1 MKAASIDIGTNT
13 LRLLVADVEG
23 GVVKPVFYDRK
34 ITRLGGNYD
43 HDSGIHPDSA
53 ERTLEALAHF
63 RELLNEEGVET
74 VLPVATSVV
83 RRAANKD
90 WFVEE
95 ARTKY
100 DLDIK
105 VLTGEEEA
113 WLTLKGV
120 KSVFSNAPVRM
131 TMVDIGGGSTE
142 FVMTINDELRAAYSM
157 DMGVVHLTEK
167 YLNSDPTEEKEMILL
182 EDEVEWNFIT
192 LEEKVIHD
200 KIHMP
205 LYSKEKGGVLVGTAG
220 TVTTLAAVI
229 QELPSYDRDKVN
241 NFELNYWQV
250 EECYH
255 KLIAMTLKE
264 REAVLSLEKGRED
277 LIIAGTAIVLR
288 AMKFFDSPTMV
299 VSDSGLLEGVL
310 LASPELCNV

>member
-34 ITRLGGNYD
+34 ITRLGGAYD

-53 ERTLEALAHF
+53 ERTLAALAHF
-63 RELLNEEGVET
+63 RELLNDNGVET

-83 RRAANKD
+83 RRAANME

-113 WLTLKGV
+113 KLTLKGV
-120 KSVFSNAPVRM
+120 KSIFDKDPVRM

-142 FVMTINDELRAAYSM
+142 FVMTIGEELRAAYSL

-167 YLNSDPTEEKEMILL
+167 FLKSDPTEEREMILL
-182 EDEVEWNFIT
+182 EDAVEWHFRM
-192 LEEKVIHD
+192 LEEKIIHD

-205 LYSKEKGGVLVGTAG
+205 LYSKDKGGVLVGTAG
-220 TVTTLAAVI
+220 TVTTLAAII
-229 QELPSYDRDKVN
+229 QELPAYDREKVN
-241 NFELNYWQV
+241 NFELNYWEV

-255 KLIAMTLKE
+255 TLLEMPISE
-264 REAVLSLEKGRED
+264 REKVLSLEKGRED
-277 LIIAGTAIVLR
+277 LIIAGTAIVLK

-310 LASPELCNV
+310 LASPEVCA